1 MQSSDNMQEMW
12 ERFKKIK
19 AREQDE
25 GVEFDEKGRLK
36 DL

>member
-25 GVEFDEKGRLK
+25 NIEFDEEGKLK
-36 DL
+36 E